1 MIKITNKKTEK
12 PHVPQKIIEQPTRK
26 VMKLCK
32 DIAYIEKELKKITL
46 NKKLSIEYFVY
57 MFYLINKRGA

>member
-26 VMKLCK
+26 VMQLCK
-32 DIAYIEKELKKITL
+32 DIAYIEKELKKNNIEQKIINRIL
-46 NKKLSIEYFVY
+46 CLYVLFNK
-57 MFYLINKRGA
+57 

>member
-26 VMKLCK
+26 VMQLCK
-32 DIAYIEKELKKITL
+32 DIAYIEKELKK
-46 NKKLSIEYFVY
+46 K
-57 MFYLINKRGA
+57 

>member
-26 VMKLCK
+26 VMQLCK
-32 DIAYIEKELKKITL
+32 DMAYIEKELKKNNIEQKIINRIL
-46 NKKLSIEYFVY
+46 CLYVLFNK
-57 MFYLINKRGA
+57 